1 MRFIIGLIVGAALT
15 VGGAYIHDHMEAGAA
30 KPLVIWTNASEV
42 TSSAYEYLKA
52 QFDRAVNWATSGSR

>member
-15 VGGAYIHDHMEAGAA
+15 IGGAYIHDHLESGAT
-30 KPLVIWTNASEV
+30 KPLVNWTNTGEV
-42 TSSAYEYLKA
+42 TLSAYEYLKT